1 MQRLLNKVALITGGG
16 SGIGAATAAL
26 FVQEGA
32 RVVVVGRNEEKL
44 RKTVRALN
52 HENVSYTVA
61 DVSQVEDTQRYLR
74 EAVERHGGLDILV
87 SNAGV
92 QGELRPISDIPVESF
107 DSVMAVNV
115 RGTWLALKYA
125 FPELQKRGG
134 GSILV
139 ISSAGGLNGM
149 GISSPYVA
157 SKHAIVGLAR
167 AAAIDGA
174 PHRIRVNAVCP
185 GPIDN
190 EFMANVERNL
200 GAGNEAAI
208 RAWVTGRVP
217 LKRFGSNEEVARLN
231 LFLASEES
239 SYCTGGTYTV
249 DGGWSSSLP

>member
-1 MQRLLNKVALITGGG
+1 MKRLQDKVAVITGGA

-32 RVVVVGRNEEKL
+32 RVVVVDRNEERL
-44 RKTVRALN
+44 RKTVQALN
-52 HENVSYTVA
+52 PEHVSSTVA

-74 EAVERHGGLDILV
+74 ETVERHGGLDILV
-87 SNAGV
+87 CNAGI
-92 QGELRPISDIPVESF
+92 QGEIRHLPDISVEAF
-107 DSVMAVNV
+107 DAVMAINV

-134 GSILV
+134 GSIILT
-139 ISSAGGLNGM
+139 SSAAGLGGM

-157 SKHAIVGLAR
+157 SKHAVVGFAR

-185 GPIDN
+185 GPVDN
-190 EFMANVERNL
+190 DMVANVERTL
-200 GAGNEAAI
+200 GAGKEAEI
-208 RAWVTGRVP
+208 RAWIAGRVP
-217 LKRFGSNEEVARLN
+217 LKRFASNEEVARLN
-231 LFLASEES
+231 LFLASDES
-239 SYCTGGTYTV
+239 SYCTGGAYPV

>member
-1 MQRLLNKVALITGGG
+1 MKRLQNKVAVITGGG

-26 FVQEGA
+26 FAQEGA
-32 RVVVVGRNEEKL
+32 RVLVVGRNEEKL
-44 RKTVRALN
+44 RKTVQDIN

-87 SNAGV
+87 SNAGI
-92 QGELRPISDIPVESF
+92 QGELRPLPDISVESF
-107 DSVMAVNV
+107 DAVMAINV
-115 RGTWLALKYA
+115 RGTWLSLKYA

-134 GSILV
+134 GSIILT
-139 ISSAGGLNGM
+139 SSSGGLGGM

-157 SKHAIVGLAR
+157 SKHAMVGIAR

-174 PHRIRVNAVCP
+174 PLRIRVNAVCP
-185 GPIDN
+185 GPVDN
-190 EFMANVERNL
+190 DLINNVVRNL
-200 GAGNEAAI
+200 GPDKEAEI
-208 RAWVTGRVP
+208 RAWVAGRVP
-217 LKRFGSNEEVARLN
+217 LKRFGSNEEVAKLN

-239 SYCTGGTYTV
+239 SYCTGGAYAV